1 MKKYIPCE
9 KHWKDMFAQHSMYKV
24 IEKFPLKMIRKKKLR
39 NDLNAGDVLY
49 MLLNFN
55 QEAWMPITLDKDYFL
70 TDGQHRLELARQF
83 GMEFID
89 VVILDEKKLEQ
100 NSI

>member
-9 KHWKDMFAQHSMYKV
+9 KHWMDMYEQYDFYD
-24 IEKFPLKMIRKKKLR
+24 IRRKFPIHKIKLKPLR
-39 NDLNAGDVLY
+39 NKVDKKEVLY
-49 MLLNFN
+49 MVMNFN
-55 QEAWMPITLDKDYFL
+55 NEAWMPVTLDDNYFL

-89 VVILDEKKLEQ
+89 VVILDEKKI
-100 NSI
+100 N

>member
-1 MKKYIPCE
+1 
-9 KHWKDMFAQHSMYKV
+9 MY
-24 IEKFPLKMIRKKKLR
+24 ERYDFYEIRKKFPIHKIQLKPLH
-39 NDLNAGDVLY
+39 NKVDKKEVLY
-49 MLLNFN
+49 MLMNFN
-55 QEAWMPITLDKDYFL
+55 KDAWIPITLDKDYFL

-89 VVILDEKKLEQ
+89 VVILDEKKLNQ